1 MFGRRKNR
9 EIDVELDAEDSRA
22 RDSRDRKRSRN
33 NLKRPTRWP
42 YYLLILLALVFF
54 LPNMI
59 GWFGLHQT
67 AINYAAAD
75 FRGDIQVEKFSA
87 GWLQPVHLSGV
98 RVVDDQQQLLFEA
111 ESIQTSKKLFE
122 LVRTSDYGQ
131 VSVEKPVARI
141 QVRPNSSNFE
151 DALANYLTPVENVGE
166 QSAVV
171 GNEPLPKIQLNIV
184 EGNVIL
190 AGTDQSRVW
199 QIDSL
204 NGRVQVGGS
213 IAPVVAE
220 IAARV
225 TPQTVDA
232 QGQWVLQQSGALTMV
247 SQIDAG
253 ASQLTFASADVAIE
267 TKQLPLSFVGPLLE
281 RVVGSAQVEGA
292 LSGSLQGN
300 YSGPDHSVAIQV
312 DGLNCQNVVFACP
325 ELINNDHVE
334 IKSLI
339 CDGDVQLTPRL
350 VSASEFTLN
359 SDIGNLRA
367 DGHFDVQQIS
377 QLGNN
382 GRLLDSP
389 FQMDGKLDLG
399 QVIRMLPSTLQL
411 HEDLDVK
418 SGTVTFQVNS
428 QNNNDTRRLVVNVD
442 TANLA
447 ADRAGQSIVWAKPLR
462 LVGTIAE
469 TNQQLTI
476 ENVRCESEFL
486 NLEGHGDLR
495 EAAFEL
501 EGDLQKLTNRIGQFV
516 DLSGTT
522 MQGLFQG
529 QLGWK
534 IIGTQ
539 GGQPATLAS
548 LSNSSIQIT
557 GDFSVS
563 NPVIETLLLP
573 RWAPKAVKVN
583 LVGVGIAKQTADQ
596 SMALQLE
603 QGRVQLDIGTE
614 RAIATL
620 AQPVADAFT
629 AEQWHAVCSAE
640 GNLGRWLA
648 HLQNFV
654 DLGPIS
660 GNGDL
665 ALSSNVTM
673 GPADIKFNETKYK
686 VTDLV
691 YSGYGLEARESTL
704 AGDLAGRYV
713 YATGMVEIPEMT
725 AIADS
730 VSARA
735 QNLTLGYPKDLYIAG
750 DVAFRANVNRVADWF
765 ALSPTEDSIFWFGD
779 AEGVVKITSD
789 ANGISFAIQSDIN
802 DMAAATQSINLQA
815 NAGPV
820 QNASNGQRQWTAL
833 WQDAK
838 VRMSGGVKLNHNFDA
853 VTFNETAIQASSL
866 SGVVT
871 GTITDLYQTMNL
883 DLSGAW
889 QPDWNQINGLL
900 LEMTGGAVKFSGSK
914 AQQFTIRGPLFDAN
928 AGQPGSSSAWV
939 PSDLFAN
946 AAFHLDSGELL
957 DLQVGQTELTVA
969 LNQGVAQISTD
980 GIPFAGG
987 NVKVSP
993 VIDLRTA
1000 SPQMKIE
1007 RTRIID
1013 QVQLRPETAR
1023 KWLKYVAPLVADATS
1038 AQGNLTVD
1046 INAATVPLL
1055 DAESM
1060 TASGTIHLSQSAVGA
1075 GPLAE
1080 QLLDSALQVRKIL
1093 KPEAE
1098 DKTVRTSIQIK
1109 DQSVEFVVQDGR
1121 VYHKQMEFAHKD
1133 LTIRTSGSVG
1143 FDQGLQMT
1151 AVIPID
1157 DDWIA
1162 GDKYLVG
1169 LKGQTLTLPI
1179 TGTVSKPEIDKSMV
1193 AQLSKDLIS
1202 KAATAAAQSA
1212 VQEKLTPKINEYQQ
1226 KINEKLGGGFN
1237 KLQGKLQDGINKN
1250 LNLEKLGL
1258 GGEGGGSL
1266 IPNLPS
1272 LPNLVP
1278 NQQNQIPKTDPK
1290 ELLKGI
1296 GNLFN

>member
-9 EIDVELDAEDSRA
+9 NVDAELDTESARS
-22 RDSRDRKRSRN
+22 RDSRERQRDRS

-54 LPNMI
+54 LPNLV

-75 FRGDIQVEKFSA
+75 FRGNIEVEKFSA
-87 GWLQPVHLSGV
+87 GWLQPVQLTGI

-111 ESIQTSKKLFE
+111 DSVKTSKKLFE
-122 LVRTSDYGQ
+122 LLRTSDYGQ
-131 VSVEKPVARI
+131 VSVDKPVVRF
-141 QVRPNSSNFE
+141 QVRPEGSNFE
-151 DALANYLTPVENVGE
+151 DALANYLTPAANPDE
-166 QSAVV
+166 QPIA
-171 GNEPLPKIQLNIV
+171 GNEPLPKIELDIV

-204 NGRVQVGGS
+204 NGRVQVGGPS
-213 IAPVVAE
+213 APVVAE

-232 QGQWVLQQSGALTMV
+232 QGQWVLEQTGALTMI

-253 ASQLTFASADVAIE
+253 ASQLTFASADVAIQ
-267 TKQLPLSFVGPLLE
+267 TNQLPLSFAGPLLE
-281 RVVGSAQVEGA
+281 RVVGTAQVEGA
-292 LSGSLQGN
+292 MTGSLQGN
-300 YSGPDHSVAIQV
+300 YSGSDHSVAIQV
-312 DGLNCQNVVFACP
+312 EGINVQNAVFACP
-325 ELINNDHVE
+325 ALINNDHVE
-334 IKSLI
+334 IKNLV

-367 DGHFDVQQIS
+367 NGHFDVQQIS

-389 FQMDGKLDLG
+389 FEMNGKLDLG

-411 HEDLDVK
+411 HEDLEVK

-447 ADRAGQSIVWAKPLR
+447 AIRSGQSIVWAKPLR

-476 ENVRCESEFL
+476 ESVRCESEFL
-486 NLEGHGDLR
+486 TLDGQGDLR
-495 EAAFEL
+495 EASFKL
-501 EGDLQKLTNRIGQFV
+501 EGDLQKLTNRVGQFV

-522 MQGLFQG
+522 MQGLFEG

-534 IIGTQ
+534 VIGAR
-539 GGQPATLAS
+539 GGEPTSLAS
-548 LSNSSIQIT
+548 LSNSPIQIT
-557 GDFSVS
+557 GDFEVS
-563 NPVIETLLLP
+563 NPVIETILLP

-583 LVGVGIAKQTADQ
+583 LVGVGVASQASDQ
-596 SMALQLE
+596 STLLRLE
-603 QGRVQLDIGTE
+603 QGQVQLDIGTE

-629 AEQWHAVCSAE
+629 AQQWQAVCSAQ

-648 HLQNFV
+648 HLKNFV

-665 ALSSNVTM
+665 VLNSNVTL
-673 GPADIKFNETKYK
+673 GPVDIQFQGTKYQ

-691 YSGYGLEARESTL
+691 YSGYGLNAAESTVT
-704 AGDLAGRYV
+704 GDLAGRYV
-713 YATGMVEIPEMT
+713 YETGMVEIPEMT
-725 AIADS
+725 VAADS

-735 QNLTLGYPKDLYIAG
+735 RNLNLGYTDQLQIAG
-750 DVAFRANVNRVADWF
+750 DVAFRANVSRVSQWF
-765 ALSPTEDSIFWFGD
+765 DLSPTADSIFWFGD
-779 AEGVVKITSD
+779 AEGVVKISSD
-789 ANGISFAIQSDIN
+789 VNGITIVIESADIN
-802 DMAAATQSINLQA
+802 DMAAATQTINLQA
-815 NAGPV
+815 TGGPV
-820 QNASNGQRQWTAL
+820 QNASNGQRQWNAL
-833 WQDAK
+833 WQDSK
-838 VRMSGGVKLNHNFDA
+838 VRLSGGVKLNHDFDA
-853 VTFNETAIQASSL
+853 ITFNDTAIQASSL
-866 SGVVT
+866 SGLMT
-871 GTITDLYQTMNL
+871 GKVTDLYQTMNV
-883 DLSGAW
+883 DVSGAW
-889 QPDWNQINGLL
+889 QPDWNQINALL
-900 LEMTGGAVKFSGSK
+900 LEMSGGAIKFNGSK
-914 AQQFTIRGPLFDAN
+914 PQQFTIRGPLFDAN

-946 AAFHLDSGELL
+946 AAFHLDGGELM
-957 DLQVGQTELTVA
+957 DLAIGQTELNVA

-987 NVKVSP
+987 SVKVSP

-1000 SPQMKIE
+1000 NPEMKID

-1038 AQGNLTVD
+1038 AQGTLTVD
-1046 INAATVPLL
+1046 IDSATVPLL

-1060 TASGTIHLSQSAVGA
+1060 TAQGTIHLSQSAVGA

-1080 QLLDSALQVRKIL
+1080 QLLDSALQVRKLL

-1098 DKTVRTSIQIK
+1098 EKTVRTSIEIK
-1109 DQSVEFVVQDGR
+1109 DQSVQFVVQDGR
-1121 VYHKQMEFAHKD
+1121 VYHKQMEFSHKE

-1143 FDQGLQMT
+1143 FDQSLQMT

-1157 DDWIA
+1157 DDWVD
-1162 GDKYLVG
+1162 GNKYLAG
-1169 LKGQTLTLPI
+1169 LKGQTLSLPI
-1179 TGTVSKPEIDKSMV
+1179 TGTVSKPVIDKTMV
-1193 AQLSKDLIS
+1193 AQLSQDLVR
-1202 KAATAAAQSA
+1202 KAATSAAESA
-1212 VQEKLTPKINEYQQ
+1212 IQEKLTPKINEYQQ
-1226 KINEKLGGGFN
+1226 KFNEKLGGGFN

-1250 LNLEKLGL
+1250 LNLEKLGI
-1258 GGEGGGSL
+1258 GGEGGAGSLLPNL
-1266 IPNLPS
+1266 IPNQQQNS
-1272 LPNLVP
+1272 LPTT
-1278 NQQNQIPKTDPK
+1278 PKTDPK

>member
-1 MFGRRKNR
+1 MFGRRKIRDGEGENA
-9 EIDVELDAEDSRA
+9 AEDSRP
-22 RDSRDRKRSRN
+22 RQRNQN

-42 YYLLILLALVFF
+42 YYLLILLALFFF
-54 LPNMI
+54 LPNLI

-87 GWLQPVHLSGV
+87 GWLQPVQLSGI

-111 ESIQTSKKLFE
+111 ESVKTSKKLFE
-122 LVRTSDYGQ
+122 LLRTSDYGQ
-131 VSVEKPVARI
+131 ISVEKPI
-141 QVRPNSSNFE
+141 VRVQIRPDSSNIE
-151 DALANYLTPVENVGE
+151 DALANYLTPPE
-166 QSAVV
+166 QPVAPS
-171 GNEPLPKIQLNIV
+171 NDPLPKVQLNIA

-213 IAPVVAE
+213 VAPVVAE

-253 ASQLTFASADVAIE
+253 ASQLSFASADVAIE
-267 TKQLPLSFVGPLLE
+267 TNQLPLSFAGPLLE
-281 RVVGSAQVEGA
+281 RVVGEAQVEGA
-292 LSGSLQGN
+292 LTGSLQGN
-300 YSGPDHSVAIQV
+300 YSGTDHSVAIQV
-312 DGLNCQNVVFACP
+312 AGLRCQDAVFACP
-325 ELINNDHVE
+325 ALINNDRVE
-334 IKSLI
+334 IKNLVG
-339 CDGDVQLTPRL
+339 DGDLQLTPHL
-350 VSASEFTLN
+350 ISASEFNLS
-359 SDIGNLRA
+359 SDIGSLRA

-377 QLGNN
+377 QFGNST
-382 GRLLDSP
+382 RLLDSP
-389 FQMDGKLDLG
+389 FQMDGDLDLG

-411 HEDLDVK
+411 HEDLEVK
-418 SGTVTFQVNS
+418 SGTVKFQVNS
-428 QNNNDTRRLVVNVD
+428 QNNNDTRRLVVNMD

-447 ADRAGQSIVWAKPLR
+447 ATRAGQSIVWAKPLR

-486 NLEGHGDLR
+486 NLEGSGDLSKASFR
-495 EAAFEL
+495 L
-501 EGDLQKLTNRIGQFV
+501 EGDLQKLTQRVGQFV
-516 DLSGTT
+516 DLAGTS
-522 MQGLFQG
+522 MEGLFKG
-529 QLGWK
+529 QLGWM
-534 IIGTQ
+534 IIGARD
-539 GGQPATLAS
+539 GQPTSLAS
-548 LSNSSIQIT
+548 LSNSPIQIT
-557 GDFSVS
+557 GDFAID
-563 NPVIETLLLP
+563 NPVIESLLLP

-583 LVGVGIAKQTADQ
+583 LVGVGIANQTDGQ
-596 SMALQLE
+596 SMALRLE
-603 QGRVQLDIGTE
+603 QGQVQLDIGTE

-620 AQPVADAFT
+620 AQPVVDVMT
-629 AEQWHAVCSAE
+629 AKQWQAVCSAQ
-640 GNLGRWLA
+640 GNFGRWLA

-665 ALSSNVTM
+665 ILNSNVTL
-673 GPADIKFNETKYK
+673 GPVDIQFQNTKYQL
-686 VTDLV
+686 TDLS
-691 YSGYGLEARESTL
+691 YSGYGLTANESTVV
-704 AGDLAGRYV
+704 GELAGRYV
-713 YATGMVEIPEMT
+713 YETGLVEIPEMT
-725 AIADS
+725 VAADT

-735 QNLTLGYPKDLYIAG
+735 RNLTLGYTNQLQIAG
-750 DVAFRANVNRVADWF
+750 DVKFRANVNRVADWF
-765 ALSPTEDSIFWFGD
+765 ALSPTNDSIFWFGD
-779 AEGVVKITSD
+779 AEGDVTLTSD
-789 ANGISFAIQSDIN
+789 VDGILMMIKSDIN
-802 DMAAATQSINLQA
+802 DMAAATQSINLQPA
-815 NAGPV
+815 TGPV

-833 WQDAK
+833 WQDKK
-838 VRMSGGVKLNHNFDA
+838 VRLTGGVKLNHNFDA

-871 GTITDLYQTMNL
+871 GTITDLYQTMNTN
-883 DLSGAW
+883 LSGSW

-900 LEMTGGAVKFSGSK
+900 SEATGGMVKFTGSK
-914 AQQFTIRGPLFDAN
+914 AQQFTIRGPLFDAT
-928 AGQPGSSSAWV
+928 AGQPGGSSAWV
-939 PSDLFAN
+939 PADLFAD

-957 DLQVGQTELTVA
+957 DLPVGQTELQVV
-969 LNQGVAQISTD
+969 LKDGVAQIATD

-987 NVKVSP
+987 TVKIAP

-1000 SPQMKIE
+1000 SPEIKIE
-1007 RTRIID
+1007 RSRIID

-1038 AQGNLTVD
+1038 AQGSLTVD
-1046 INAATVPLL
+1046 IDSATVPLL
-1055 DAESM
+1055 DAESVI
-1060 TASGTIHLSQSAVGA
+1060 ASGTVHLSQTAVGA

-1080 QLLDSALQVRKIL
+1080 QLLDSALQIRKLL
-1093 KPEAE
+1093 KPAAE

-1109 DQSVEFVVQDGR
+1109 DQSVPFIVQDGR
-1121 VYHKQMEFAHKD
+1121 VYHKQMEFSHKE

-1143 FDQGLQMT
+1143 LDQTLQLN

-1157 DDWIA
+1157 DDWID
-1162 GDKYLVG
+1162 GDKYLAG

-1179 TGTVSKPEIDKSMV
+1179 TGTVSKPVIDQSMV
-1193 AQLSKDLIS
+1193 AQLSKDLIG
-1202 KAATAAAQSA
+1202 KAAQAAAQSA
-1212 VQEKLTPKINEYQQ
+1212 VEEKLTPKINEYQQ

-1250 LNLEKLGL
+1250 LNLDKLGL

-1278 NQQNQIPKTDPK
+1278 NQQQNPLQKTDPK

>member
-1 MFGRRKNR
+1 M
-9 EIDVELDAEDSRA
+9 
-22 RDSRDRKRSRN
+22 
-33 NLKRPTRWP
+33 
-42 YYLLILLALVFF
+42 ILLALVFF
-54 LPNMI
+54 LPNLI

-75 FRGDIQVEKFSA
+75 FRGDIHVEKFSA
-87 GWLQPVHLSGV
+87 GWLQPVQLMGV
-98 RVVDDQQQLLFEA
+98 RVIDEQQQVLFEA
-111 ESIQTSKKLFE
+111 ESINTSKKLFE

-131 VSVEKPVARI
+131 VSVDKPVVRI
-141 QVRPNSSNFE
+141 QVRPDSSNFE
-151 DALANYLTPVENVGE
+151 DALANYLTPAASTDE
-166 QSAVV
+166 QPIAS
-171 GNEPLPKIQLNIV
+171 NDPLPKIQLNIA

-213 IAPVVAE
+213 SAPVVAE

-253 ASQLTFASADVAIE
+253 ASQLSFAAVDVAIE
-267 TKQLPLSFVGPLLE
+267 TNQLPLSFAGPLLE
-281 RVVGSAQVEGA
+281 RVVGAAQVEGGMT
-292 LSGSLQGN
+292 GSLQGN
-300 YSGPDHSVAIQV
+300 YRGGDHSIAIQV
-312 DGLNCQNVVFACP
+312 EGLNVQNAVFACP
-325 ELINNDHVE
+325 ALVNSDRVE
-334 IKSLI
+334 IKNLI
-339 CDGDVQLTPRL
+339 CNGDVQLTPRL
-350 VSASEFTLN
+350 ISASEFTLN

-367 DGHFDVQQIS
+367 NGHFDVQQIS

-389 FQMDGKLDLG
+389 FEMDGELDLG

-418 SGTVTFQVNS
+418 SGTVRFQVNS
-428 QNNNDTRRLVVNVD
+428 QNNNDTRRLVVNLD
-442 TANLA
+442 TLNLA
-447 ADRAGQSIVWAKPLR
+447 ANRAGQSIVWAKPLR

-495 EAAFEL
+495 QASFEL
-501 EGDLQKLTNRIGQFV
+501 DGDLQKLTNRVGQFA
-516 DLSGTT
+516 DLSGTA
-522 MQGLFQG
+522 MQGLFKG

-534 IIGTQ
+534 IIGA
-539 GGQPATLAS
+539 GAEQPTSLAS
-548 LSNSSIQIT
+548 LSKSPIQIT
-557 GDFSVS
+557 GDFEVS
-563 NPVIETLLLP
+563 NPVIETPLLP

-583 LVGVGIAKQTADQ
+583 LAGVGIAGQADDQ
-596 SMALQLE
+596 SMTLRLE
-603 QGRVQLDIGTE
+603 QGQVQLDIGTE
-614 RAIATL
+614 RATASL

-629 AEQWHAVCSAE
+629 AQQWQAVCSAQ

-665 ALSSNVTM
+665 VLNSNVTL
-673 GPADIKFNETKYK
+673 GPVDIQFQDTKYQL
-686 VTDLV
+686 TDMTFA
-691 YSGYGLEARESTL
+691 GYGLTATESTV
-704 AGDLAGRYV
+704 AGELAGRYI
-713 YATGMVEIPEMT
+713 YETGLVEIPEMT
-725 AIADS
+725 VTADS

-735 QNLTLGYPKDLYIAG
+735 RNLNLGYTNQLQIAG

-779 AEGVVKITSD
+779 AEGVVNITSD
-789 ANGISFAIQSDIN
+789 VNGIAMVIQSDIN
-802 DMAAATQSINLQA
+802 DMAAATQSINLQTA
-815 NAGPV
+815 AGPV
-820 QNASNGQRQWTAL
+820 QNASNGQRQWNAL

-838 VRMSGGVKLNHNFDA
+838 VRLTGGVKLNHNFDA
-853 VTFNETAIQASSL
+853 VTFNETAVQASSL
-866 SGVVT
+866 SGVMT
-871 GTITDLYQTMNL
+871 GTITDLYQTMNV

-889 QPDWNQINGLL
+889 QPDWSQINGLL
-900 LEMTGGAVKFSGSK
+900 IEMTGGAVKFNGSK
-914 AQQFTIRGPLFDAN
+914 AQQFTVRGPLFDAN

-946 AAFHLDSGELL
+946 AAFHLDSGEILEL
-957 DLQVGQTELTVA
+957 AVGKTELAVA

-987 NVKVSP
+987 TVKVSP

-1000 SPQMKIE
+1000 SPEMKIE

-1046 INAATVPLL
+1046 IESATIPLL

-1060 TASGTIHLSQSAVGA
+1060 TASGTVHLSQTAVGA

-1080 QLLDSALQVRKIL
+1080 QLLGSVLEIRKIL
-1093 KPEAE
+1093 KPEADE
-1098 DKTVRTSIQIK
+1098 KTVRTSIEIK
-1109 DQSVEFVVQDGR
+1109 DQSVQFIVQDGR
-1121 VYHKQMEFAHKD
+1121 VYHKQMQFSHKE
-1133 LTIRTSGSVG
+1133 LTLRTSGSVG
-1143 FDQGLQMT
+1143 FDQSLQMT

-1157 DDWIA
+1157 DDWID
-1162 GDKYLVG
+1162 GNKYLAG
-1169 LKGQTLTLPI
+1169 LKGQTLSLPI
-1179 TGTVSKPEIDKSMV
+1179 TGTVSKPVIDKTMV
-1193 AQLSKDLIS
+1193 AQLSQDLVR
-1202 KAATAAAQSA
+1202 KTATAAAESA
-1212 VQEKLTPKINEYQQ
+1212 IQEKLTPKINEYQQ
-1226 KINEKLGGGFN
+1226 KFNEKLGGGFN

-1266 IPNLPS
+1266 LPS

-1278 NQQNQIPKTDPK
+1278 NQQQNPLQKPDAK

>member
-9 EIDVELDAEDSRA
+9 DVEAEVGAEDSRQ
-22 RDSRDRKRSRN
+22 RNSN

-54 LPNMI
+54 LPNLI

-75 FRGDIQVEKFSA
+75 FRGEIKVEKFTA
-87 GWLQPVHLSGV
+87 GWLQPVQLSGI

-111 ESIQTSKKLFE
+111 DSIKTSKKLFE
-122 LVRTSDYGQ
+122 LVRMADYGE
-131 VSVEKPVARI
+131 VSVDKPIVRV
-141 QVRPNSSNFE
+141 QVRPGSSNIE
-151 DALANYLTPVENVGE
+151 EALANYLTPAADTDE
-166 QSAVV
+166 QPVAAS
-171 GNEPLPKIQLNIV
+171 NEPLPKIQLNIV

-190 AGTDQSRVW
+190 AGTDQSQVW

-204 NGRVQVGGS
+204 NGRVQVGGP

-253 ASQLTFASADVAIE
+253 ASHLSFASADVAIQ
-267 TKQLPLSFVGPLLE
+267 TQQLPLSFVGPLLE
-281 RVVGSAQVEGA
+281 RVVGAAQVEGA
-292 LSGSLQGN
+292 MTGSLQGN
-300 YSGPDHSVAIQV
+300 YSGTDHSVAIQV
-312 DGLNCQNVVFACP
+312 EQLNCQNAVFACP
-325 ELINNDHVE
+325 ALVNNDRVE
-334 IKSLI
+334 IKNLV
-339 CDGDVQLTPRL
+339 CDGDVQLTPHL
-350 VSASEFTLN
+350 ISASEFNLN
-359 SDIGNLRA
+359 SDIGKLRA

-377 QLGNN
+377 QFGNN

-389 FQMDGKLDLG
+389 FEMNGTLDLG

-428 QNNNDTRRLVVNVD
+428 QNNNDTRRLVVNLD

-469 TNQQLTI
+469 TNQHLTI

-486 NLEGHGDLR
+486 NVEGHGDLR
-495 EAAFEL
+495 EASFSL
-501 EGDLQKLTNRIGQFV
+501 EGDLQKLTQRVGQFV
-516 DLSGTT
+516 DLAGTS
-522 MQGLFQG
+522 MQGLLKG
-529 QLGWK
+529 RLDWK
-534 IIGTQ
+534 IIGAQ
-539 GGQPATLAS
+539 GDQPTSLAS
-548 LSNSSIQIT
+548 LSNSPIQIT
-557 GDFSVS
+557 GDFAIAD
-563 NPVIETLLLP
+563 PVIETLMLP
-573 RWAPKAVKVN
+573 RWAPKAVEVK
-583 LVGVGIAKQTADQ
+583 LVGVGIASQAEDQ
-596 SMALQLE
+596 SMALMLE
-603 QGRVQLDIGTE
+603 QGQVQLDIGTE

-620 AQPVADAFT
+620 AQPVANAFT
-629 AEQWHAVCSAE
+629 AEQWHATCSAQ
-640 GNLGRWLA
+640 GNFGRWLA

-665 ALSSNVTM
+665 ILNSNVTL
-673 GPADIKFNETKYK
+673 GPVDIKFQETKYQL
-686 VTDLV
+686 TDLV
-691 YSGYGLEARESTL
+691 YEGYGLKAAESTVTGEL
-704 AGDLAGRYV
+704 AGKYV
-713 YATGMVEIPEMT
+713 YETGMVEIPEMT
-725 AIADS
+725 VAADS

-735 QNLTLGYPKDLYIAG
+735 RNLNLGYTNHLQIAG
-750 DVAFRANVNRVADWF
+750 NVAFRANVNRVADWF
-765 ALSPTEDSIFWFGD
+765 ALSPTDDSIFWFGD
-779 AEGVVKITSD
+779 AEGIVNITTD
-789 ANGISFAIQSDIN
+789 ADGILIAIESTDIN
-802 DMAAATQSINLQA
+802 DMAAATQTINLQA
-815 NAGPV
+815 PAGLV
-820 QNASNGQRQWTAL
+820 QNASNGQRQWNAL

-838 VRMSGGVKLNHNFDA
+838 VRLTGGVKLNHDFDA
-853 VTFNETAIQASSL
+853 VTFNKTAIQASSL
-866 SGVVT
+866 SGVMT
-871 GTITDLYQTMNL
+871 GTITDLYQTMNV
-883 DLSGAW
+883 DLVGAW
-889 QPDWNQINGLL
+889 QPDWSQINGLL
-900 LEMTGGAVKFSGSK
+900 AEMTGGAVKFNGSK
-914 AQQFTIRGPLFDAN
+914 DQQFKIRGPLFDAN
-928 AGQPGSSSAWV
+928 AGQPGGSSAWV

-946 AAFHLDSGELL
+946 ADFHLDNGELL
-957 DLQVGQTELTVA
+957 DLAVGQTELKFA

-987 NVKVSP
+987 IVKIAP
-993 VIDLRTA
+993 VIDMRTA
-1000 SPQMKIE
+1000 SPEMKIE

-1023 KWLKYVAPLVADATS
+1023 NWLKYVAPLVADATS
-1038 AQGNLTVD
+1038 AQGTLTVD
-1046 INAATVPLL
+1046 IDSATIPLL

-1060 TASGTIHLSQSAVGA
+1060 TASGTIHMSQSAVGA

-1080 QLLDSALQVRKIL
+1080 QLLDSALQVRKLL

-1109 DQSVEFVVQDGR
+1109 DQSVPFVVQDGR
-1121 VYHKQMEFAHKD
+1121 VYHKQMDFSHKE

-1143 FDQGLQMT
+1143 FDQELQMT

-1157 DDWIA
+1157 DDWVA
-1162 GDKYLVG
+1162 GDKYLAG
-1169 LKGQTLTLPI
+1169 LKGQVLTLPI
-1179 TGTVSKPEIDKSMV
+1179 TGTVSKPVIDKSMV
-1193 AQLSKDLIS
+1193 AQLSKDLVR
-1202 KAATAAAQSA
+1202 KAATAAAQNA

-1226 KINEKLGGGFN
+1226 KINEKLGGGLN

-1258 GGEGGGSL
+1258 GGEGAGSL
-1266 IPNLPS
+1266 IPN

-1278 NQQNQIPKTDPK
+1278 NQQQNSLPKPDPK

>member
-9 EIDVELDAEDSRA
+9 DVDAELDAEDART
-22 RDSRDRKRSRN
+22 RDSRDRLRSRDK
-33 NLKRPTRWP
+33 LKRPTRWP
-42 YYLLILLALVFF
+42 FYLLILLALVFF

-59 GWFGLHQT
+59 GWFGLHQA

-75 FRGDIQVEKFSA
+75 FRGDVQVEKFSA
-87 GWLQPVHLSGV
+87 GWLQPVQLSGV
-98 RVVDDQQQLLFEA
+98 RVVDDQQQVLLEA
-111 ESIQTSKKLFE
+111 EKIETSKKLFE
-122 LVRTSDYGQ
+122 LLRTSDYGQ
-131 VSVEKPVARI
+131 VSVQKPVVRI
-141 QVRPNSSNFE
+141 QVRPGSSNIE
-151 DALANYLTPVENVGE
+151 DALANYLTPAANAEETPVSVSN
-166 QSAVV
+166 Q
-171 GNEPLPKIQLNIV
+171 PLPKIQMNIT

-204 NGRVQVGGS
+204 NGRIQVGGS
-213 IAPVVAE
+213 SAPVVAE

-232 QGQWVLQQSGALTMV
+232 QGQWGLQQSGALTMV

-267 TKQLPLSFVGPLLE
+267 TNQLPLSFAGPLLE
-281 RVVGSAQVEGA
+281 RVVGAAQVEGA
-292 LSGSLQGN
+292 MTGKLQGN
-300 YSGPDHSVAIQV
+300 YSGTDHSVAIQV
-312 DGLNCQNVVFACP
+312 EGLNVQNTVFACP
-325 ELINNDHVE
+325 ALINNDRVE
-334 IKSLI
+334 IKNLA
-339 CDGDVQLTPRL
+339 CHGDVQLTPRL
-350 VSASEFTLN
+350 ISASDFNLT
-359 SDIGNLRA
+359 SDIGDLRA

-389 FQMDGKLDLG
+389 FKMNGKLDLG

-428 QNNNDTRRLVVNVD
+428 QNNNDTRRLVVNLD

-447 ADRAGQSIVWAKPLR
+447 ANRAGQSIVWAKPLR

-476 ENVRCESEFL
+476 ENVRVESEFL
-486 NLEGHGDLR
+486 NLEGQGDLR
-495 EAAFEL
+495 EASFEL
-501 EGDLQKLTNRIGQFV
+501 EGDLQKLTSRVGQFV

-522 MQGLFQG
+522 VQGLFEG
-529 QLGWK
+529 QMGWK
-534 IIGTQ
+534 MIGAQ
-539 GGQPATLAS
+539 GGQPTSLAS
-548 LSNSSIQIT
+548 LSNSPIQIT
-557 GDFSVS
+557 GDFAVS
-563 NPVIETLLLP
+563 NPVIETLMLP
-573 RWAPKAVKVN
+573 RWAPNAVKVN
-583 LVGVGIAKQTADQ
+583 LVGVGIAKQADGQ

-629 AEQWHAVCSAE
+629 AEQWHAVCSAQ

-665 ALSSNVTM
+665 VLNSNVTLGM
-673 GPADIKFNETKYK
+673 EDIQFQKTKYQ

-691 YSGYGLEARESTL
+691 YSGYGLKAAESTV

-713 YATGMVEIPEMT
+713 YETGMVEIPEMT
-725 AIADS
+725 VAADS

-735 QNLTLGYPKDLYIAG
+735 RNLNLGYTQQLQIAG
-750 DVAFRANVNRVADWF
+750 EVAFRANVYRVADWF

-779 AEGVVKITSD
+779 AEGVVMITSD
-789 ANGISFAIQSDIN
+789 VNGIGILIESFDIN
-802 DMAAATQSINLQA
+802 DMAAATQTINLQVP
-815 NAGPV
+815 AGGV
-820 QNASNGQRQWTAL
+820 QNASGGQRQWIPL

-838 VRMSGGVKLNHNFDA
+838 VRLSGSVKLNHNFDA
-853 VTFNETAIQASSL
+853 VTFNETAVQASSL

-871 GTITDLYQTMNL
+871 GTITDLYQTMNV

-900 LEMTGGAVKFSGSK
+900 LEMTGGAVKFTGSK
-914 AQQFTIRGPLFDAN
+914 AQEFEIRGPLFDAN
-928 AGQPGSSSAWV
+928 TGQPGSSAAWV
-939 PSDLFAN
+939 PNDLFAK
-946 AAFHLDSGELL
+946 AEFYLESGEILEL
-957 DLQVGQTELTVA
+957 PVGKTDFKVA
-969 LNQGVAQISTD
+969 LNQRVAQVSTD

-987 NVKVSP
+987 SVKVSP
-993 VIDLRTA
+993 IIDLRTA
-1000 SPQMKIE
+1000 NPEMKIE
-1007 RTRIID
+1007 RTRVID
-1013 QVQLRPETAR
+1013 QVQLTPETAR

-1038 AQGNLTVD
+1038 AQGSLTVD
-1046 INAATVPLL
+1046 INSATVPLL
-1055 DAESM
+1055 DPESM
-1060 TASGTIHLSQSAVGA
+1060 TASGTVHLSQSAVGA

-1080 QLLDSALQVRKIL
+1080 QLLDSVLQVRKLL
-1093 KPEAE
+1093 KPEAA
-1098 DKTVRTSIQIK
+1098 DKTVRTSIEIK
-1109 DQSVEFVVQDGR
+1109 DQSVQFVVQDGR
-1121 VYHKQMEFAHKD
+1121 VYHKDMEFSHKE
-1133 LTIRTSGSVG
+1133 LTIRTNGSVG
-1143 FDQGLQMT
+1143 FDQRLQMT
-1151 AVIPID
+1151 AVIPIN

-1162 GDKYLVG
+1162 GDKYLAG
-1169 LKGQTLTLPI
+1169 LKGQVLTLPI
-1179 TGTVSKPEIDKSMV
+1179 TGTVTKPEIDKTMV
-1193 AQLSKDLIS
+1193 AQLSQDLVR
-1202 KAATAAAQSA
+1202 KAATSAAQNA
-1212 VQEKLTPKINEYQQ
+1212 VAEKLTPKINEYQQ
-1226 KINEKLGGGFN
+1226 KFNDKLGGGFN

-1250 LNLEKLGL
+1250 LNLEKLGI
-1258 GGEGGGSL
+1258 GGESGGSL
-1266 IPNLPS
+1266 LPS
-1272 LPNLVP
+1272 LPNLLP
-1278 NQQNQIPKTDPK
+1278 NQQQNPLQKSDPK

>member
-9 EIDVELDAEDSRA
+9 DIETEVTSEDSRS
-22 RDSRDRKRSRN
+22 RDSRERQRNRSIRKR
-33 NLKRPTRWP
+33 PIRWP

-67 AINYAAAD
+67 AINYAATD

-87 GWLQPVHLSGV
+87 GWLQPVKLSGV
-98 RVVDDQQQLLFEA
+98 RVVDDQQQLLLEA

-131 VSVEKPVARI
+131 VSVDKPVIRV
-141 QVRPNSSNFE
+141 QVRPDSSNIE
-151 DALANYLTPVENVGE
+151 DALANYLAPAANAEEQPVAASN
-166 QSAVV
+166 A
-171 GNEPLPKIQLNIV
+171 PLPKIQLNIT

-190 AGTDQSRVW
+190 AGTEQSRVW

-204 NGRVQVGGS
+204 NGRVQVGGPA
-213 IAPVVAE
+213 APVVAE

-225 TPQTVDA
+225 TPQTVNA
-232 QGQWVLQQSGALTMV
+232 QGQWVLQQSGAMTMI

-267 TKQLPLSFVGPLLE
+267 TNQLPLSFAGPLLE
-281 RVVGSAQVEGA
+281 RVVGSAQVEG
-292 LSGSLQGN
+292 SMTGSLQGN
-300 YSGPDHSVAIQV
+300 YSGRDHSVAIQAS
-312 DGLNCQNVVFACP
+312 GLNCQNAVFACP
-325 ELINNDHVE
+325 ALINNDRVE
-334 IKSLI
+334 IKNLI

-367 DGHFDVQQIS
+367 NGHFDVQQIS

-389 FQMDGKLDLG
+389 FEMDGKLDLG

-418 SGTVTFQVNS
+418 SGTVKFQVNS
-428 QNNNDTRRLVVNVD
+428 QNNNDTRRLVVNLD
-442 TANLA
+442 TLNLA
-447 ADRAGQSIVWAKPLR
+447 ANRAGQSIVWAKPLR

-495 EAAFEL
+495 EASFEI
-501 EGDLQKLTNRIGQFV
+501 EGDLQKLTNRVGQFV

-534 IIGTQ
+534 IIGAQ
-539 GGQPATLAS
+539 GVQPTSLAS
-548 LSNSSIQIT
+548 LSDSPIQIT
-557 GDFSVS
+557 GDFAVS
-563 NPVIETLLLP
+563 NPVIETLMLP
-573 RWAPKAVKVN
+573 RWAPNAVKLN
-583 LVGVGIAKQTADQ
+583 LVGVGIARHTDGQ

-603 QGRVQLDIGTE
+603 QGRVQMDIGTE

-620 AQPVADAFT
+620 TQPVADAFT
-629 AEQWHAVCSAE
+629 AQQWHANCSAE

-665 ALSSNVTM
+665 VLNSAATL
-673 GPADIKFNETKYK
+673 GPVDIKFQETKYQ
-686 VTDLV
+686 VTDLE
-691 YSGYGLEARESTL
+691 YAGYGLTAKESTV
-704 AGDLAGRYV
+704 AGELAGRYV
-713 YATGMVEIPEMT
+713 YETGMVEIPEMT
-725 AIADS
+725 VAADS

-735 QNLTLGYPKDLYIAG
+735 RNLVLGYPKDLYISG
-750 DVAFRANVNRVADWF
+750 DVIFRANVNRVADWF
-765 ALSPTEDSIFWFGD
+765 ALSPTEESIFWFGD
-779 AEGVVKITSD
+779 AEGDVKITSD
-789 ANGISFAIQSDIN
+789 VNGISMVIKSDIN
-802 DMAAATQSINLQA
+802 DMAAATRTINLRA
-815 NAGPV
+815 PAGPV
-820 QNASNGQRQWTAL
+820 QSASNVQRQWNPL

-838 VRMSGGVKLNHNFDA
+838 VRLSGGVKLNHNFDA
-853 VTFNETAIQASSL
+853 VTFNETAIQATSL

-871 GTITDLYQTMNL
+871 GTITDLYQTMNV
-883 DLSGAW
+883 DIAGAW

-900 LEMTGGAVKFSGSK
+900 AEMSGGAVQFNGSK
-914 AQQFTIRGPLFDAN
+914 AQQFKIRGPLFDVN
-928 AGQPGSSSAWV
+928 TGQPASSSAWV

-946 AAFHLDSGELL
+946 ADFHLDGGELL
-957 DLQVGQTELTVA
+957 DLAVGQTELKVA

-987 NVKVSP
+987 SVQVSP

-1000 SPQMKIE
+1000 SPEMKIE
-1007 RTRIID
+1007 RTRVID

-1046 INAATVPLL
+1046 INSATVPLL

-1060 TASGTIHLSQSAVGA
+1060 TASGTIHLSQTAVGA

-1080 QLLDSALQVRKIL
+1080 QLLDSVLQVRKLL
-1093 KPEAE
+1093 KPEAN
-1098 DKTVRTSIQIK
+1098 DKTVRTSIEIK
-1109 DQSVEFVVQDGR
+1109 DQSVEFLVQDGR
-1121 VYHKQMEFAHKD
+1121 VYHKQMEFSHKE

-1143 FDQGLQMT
+1143 FDQGLQMN

-1162 GDKYLVG
+1162 GDKYLAG

-1179 TGTVSKPEIDKSMV
+1179 TGTVSKPVIDKTMV
-1193 AQLSKDLIS
+1193 AQLSKDLVS
-1202 KAATAAAQSA
+1202 KAAASAAQTA

-1226 KINEKLGGGFN
+1226 KINEKLGGGLN

-1250 LNLEKLGL
+1250 LNLDKLGL

-1266 IPNLPS
+1266 IPNLP
-1272 LPNLVP
+1272 NLVP
-1278 NQQNQIPKTDPK
+1278 NQQQNPLPKPDAK